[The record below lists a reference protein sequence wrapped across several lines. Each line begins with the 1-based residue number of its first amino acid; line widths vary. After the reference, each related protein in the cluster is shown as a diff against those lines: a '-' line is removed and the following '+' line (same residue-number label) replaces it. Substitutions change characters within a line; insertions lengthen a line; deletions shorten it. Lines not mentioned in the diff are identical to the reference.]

1 MLWKSAVATLE
12 DHRALKSWRLELR
25 RRSSGR
31 HSEILEFDS
40 LERSHG
46 VVVKRI
52 SDHVTPDEAEAAVVR
67 EFESLRFLRTQ
78 LPPQLLETVPKP
90 LMVLRGSTALVL
102 EALAGRPLNIILK
115 REANTL
121 IGPLRRTRMF
131 SLGQLAGRWLR
142 DLHQATSRTT
152 SRHDSA
158 EFLAMLQSRLAR
170 CRIAGMPDDLIEST
184 RRALS
189 EASHRIEGQPLPAA
203 ARQGDFIPQ
212 NILVDG
218 DQLRV
223 VDFENF
229 CQSDSIYQDVAT
241 FFAYVQAL
249 SAVPYY
255 SQRALRKLGHGFL
268 HAYGVAGNEFPLKL
282 YLARAIVWLISEL
295 TIEHAL
301 RYTQRRL
308 RLLQRQLQTVC
319 AELQYD

>member
-1 MLWKSAVATLE
+1 MLWKSAVTTLE

-31 HSEILEFDS
+31 HSEILEFES
-40 LERSHG
+40 LGRSGG

-52 SDHVTPDEAEAAVVR
+52 SNHVPPEEAESLVVR
-67 EFESLRFLRTQ
+67 EFESLRSLRTQ
-78 LPPQLLETVPKP
+78 LPPQLLGTVPKP
-90 LMVLRGSTALVL
+90 LMVLRSSTALVL
-102 EALAGRPLNIILK
+102 EALSGRPLNIILK

-121 IGPLRRTRMF
+121 VGPLRRTRML
-131 SLGQLAGRWLR
+131 SLGQLAGGWLKE
-142 DLHQATSRTT
+142 LHQATSRKT

-158 EFLAMLQSRLAR
+158 EFLAMVDGRLAR
-170 CRIAGMPDDLIEST
+170 CRTAGMAADLIEAT
-184 RRALS
+184 KRVLS
-189 EASHRIEGQPLPAA
+189 EASYRIEGQPLPAA

-241 FFAYVQAL
+241 FVAYVEAL

-255 SQRALRKLGHGFL
+255 SQRALHKLGQGFL
-268 HAYGVAGNEFPLKL
+268 RAYGVAGNEFPLKL

-295 TIEHAL
+295 TIEKAFL
-301 RYTQRRL
+301 YAQRRL
-308 RLLQRQLQTVC
+308 RLLQGQLQSVC

>member
-1 MLWKSAVATLE
+1 MLWKSAVVSLE

-25 RRSSGR
+25 RISSGR
-31 HSEILEFDS
+31 HSEILEFES
-40 LERSHG
+40 LERSPG

-52 SDHVTPDEAEAAVVR
+52 TNHVPPEEAEAVVVR
-67 EFESLRFLRTQ
+67 EFESLRCLRMQ
-78 LPPQLLETVPKP
+78 LPPQLLATVPKP
-90 LMVLRGSTALVL
+90 LMVLRNSTSLVL
-102 EALAGRPLNIILK
+102 EALSGKPLNIILK

-121 IGPLRRTRMF
+121 VGPLRRTRML
-131 SLGQLAGRWLR
+131 SLGLLAGRWLKA
-142 DLHQATSRTT
+142 LHEATSRKT
-152 SRHDSA
+152 SRHDST
-158 EFLAMLQSRLAR
+158 EFLGMLESRLER
-170 CRIAGMPDDLIEST
+170 CRTAGMADDLIETT
-184 RRALS
+184 RRVLS
-189 EASHRIEGQPLPAA
+189 DTSHRIEGQPLPAA

-229 CQSDSIYQDVAT
+229 CQSDSIYQDIAT
-241 FFAYVQAL
+241 FCAYVQAL

-255 SQRALRKLGHGFL
+255 SQRALRKLRQGFL
-268 HAYGVAGNEFPLKL
+268 HAYGVSGNEFPLKL

-295 TIEHAL
+295 TIEQAV

-308 RLLQRQLQTVC
+308 RLLQGQLQSVC